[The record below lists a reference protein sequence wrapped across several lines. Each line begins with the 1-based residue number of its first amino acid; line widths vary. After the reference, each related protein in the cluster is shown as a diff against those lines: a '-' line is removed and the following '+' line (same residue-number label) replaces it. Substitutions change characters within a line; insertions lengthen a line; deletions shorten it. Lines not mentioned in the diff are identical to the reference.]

1 MLMQQNPRT
10 VRNAVTAMALTLLV
24 STSMVASVAF
34 AAYKTP
40 GQVPAMMSRLAAV
53 TPLVGVAKAGKRIVA
68 VGLHG
73 HIVYSDDEGKTWTQA
88 PSPVSSDLVAVSFP
102 DEKNGWAVGHE
113 GIVLH
118 TSDGGTTWEKQLDG
132 KTAAELTL
140 HHFASKTGADL
151 TPDVER
157 AARQAKALVDE
168 TNTQTLLD
176 VAFETD
182 KVGYVVGTFNRI
194 FRTED
199 GGKTWTPL
207 MDRTNNPK
215 ELHFYAIQTDGKDTY
230 LAGEQGLVWRVDTA
244 KGTFTPLQTP
254 YNGTLFGL
262 IVDGPNLI
270 TYGMRGSLLRSG
282 DAGKTWERV
291 PLGNQAGISG
301 GVVLPDGQI
310 AIANQAGSIML
321 SADKGKTFRSAK
333 VAKPMSYFGIKQIA
347 DRKVVVVG
355 SEGVRV
361 ETLQ

>member
-1 MLMQQNPRT
+1 MLMQHKT
-10 VRNAVTAMALTLLV
+10 GILSSVIAAIAACIGLALSTTAMAE
-24 STSMVASVAF
+24 
-34 AAYKTP
+34 YKTP

-73 HIVYSDDEGKTWTQA
+73 HIVYSDDEGKTWTQS
-88 PSPVSSDLVAVSFP
+88 PSPVSSDLTAVSFP

-118 TSDGGTTWEKQLDG
+118 TSDGGNSWEKQLDG
-132 KTAAELTL
+132 KAAADLTL
-140 HHFASKTGADL
+140 KYFQAKTGTER

-168 TNTQTLLD
+168 INTQTLLD
-176 VAFETD
+176 VAFESD

-199 GGKTWTPL
+199 GGKSWTPL
-207 MDRTNNPK
+207 MDKTNNPK
-215 ELHFYAIQTDGKDTY
+215 ELHFYAIQSVGKDTY
-230 LAGEQGLVWRVDTA
+230 LAGEQGMVWYVDRA
-244 KGTFTPLQTP
+244 KNTFTPIQTP

-270 TYGMRGSLLRSG
+270 TFGMRGALLRSA
-282 DAGKTWERV
+282 DAGKSWERIQ
-291 PLGNQAGISG
+291 LGNQAGISG
-301 GVVLPDGQI
+301 GVVLPEGQI
-310 AIANQAGSIML
+310 AIANQAGGIML
-321 SADKGKTFRSAK
+321 STDKGKSYQAAK
-333 VAKPMSYFGIKQIA
+333 VAKPMSYFGIKAIA
-347 DRKVVVVG
+347 ERKVVVVG